1 MSDLMQEIEK
11 EIQSLKLKVSK
22 EVVGIVTEIGD
33 GVVKIEGLSD
43 VQY

>member
-1 MSDLMQEIEK
+1 MQEIEK
-11 EIQSLKLKVSK
+11 EIQGLKLKASK